1 MLYGGYR
8 GGRENDSTG
17 FLQKQQTK
25 KRLCGVRSVKNAI
38 IGSWRITEMEL
49 WNQED
54 IDMMAPGYFRFD
66 ASGMGE
72 LGFIAVQGELD
83 CRYGTR
89 DGKTAVEFSWEGTDE
104 MDPRSGRGWAVLDG
118 DRLIGRLFFH
128 MGDDSGF
135 AAERQTKERIAKGN

>member
-1 MLYGGYR
+1 M
-8 GGRENDSTG
+8 
-17 FLQKQQTK
+17 
-25 KRLCGVRSVKNAI
+25 KNAI
-38 IGSWRITEMEL
+38 MGSWRITEMEL
-49 WNQED
+49 WDQEA

-72 LGFIAVQGELD
+72 LGFIAVQGGLD

-89 DGKTAVEFSWEGTDE
+89 DGKTAVEFSWEGADE
-104 MDPRSGRGWAVLDG
+104 MDPCSGRGWAVLDG

-135 AAERQTKERIAKGN
+135 TAERQTQGRGAKRN